1 MSSKKSSYS
10 TTEYA
15 VQKEAIDVTQARRLL
30 RLRLLAPAVVANL
43 LANPDVAVNLE
54 SVLRRVMPLD
64 WRAQGA
70 AFARVVVSRIEVR
83 N

>member
-43 LANPDVAVNLE
+43 LANPDMAINLE
-54 SVLRRVMPLD
+54 SVLRRAVPLD
-64 WRAQGA
+64 WQAQRAVLVGA
-70 AFARVVVSRIEVR
+70 
-83 N
+83 